1 MVGFCADPA
10 GSLSWLHV
18 ITGAPCLRGL
28 ANVLREKS
36 VFGHWVPPG
45 QYGTAGRPKRNAK

>member
-36 VFGHWVPPG
+36 VF
-45 QYGTAGRPKRNAK
+45 